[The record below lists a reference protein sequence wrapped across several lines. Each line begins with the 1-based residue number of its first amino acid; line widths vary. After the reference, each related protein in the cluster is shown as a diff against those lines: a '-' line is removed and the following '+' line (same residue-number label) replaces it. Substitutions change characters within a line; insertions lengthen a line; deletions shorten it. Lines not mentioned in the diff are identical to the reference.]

1 MTIKL
6 YKQLK
11 DRDIVEKKLTE
22 EISFT
27 GYTRDE
33 IDVESPVILI
43 ESTSDLTAYNYVYIE
58 EFSRYYFIEKHR
70 IIRNN
75 LWEFTLQEDYLYT
88 WKDTMYSWTVQLER
102 AEGLY
107 NTYFNDNRMQQVAGN
122 NITTWKFT
130 DPDTGN
136 NTGFSDDEH
145 FYILTAGGD

>member
-11 DRDIVEKKLTE
+11 DRDIIEKKLTE
-22 EISFT
+22 EISFV
-27 GYTRDE
+27 GAARDE
-33 IDVESPVILI
+33 IDVETPVILI
-43 ESTSDLTAYNYVYIE
+43 ESASNLTAYNYVYIE
-58 EFSRYYFIEKHR
+58 DFNRYYFIEKHR
-70 IIRNN
+70 IIRTN

-107 NTYFNDNRMQQVAGN
+107 NTYFNDNKMQQVAGN

-130 DPDTGN
+130 DPATGN
-136 NTGFSDDEH
+136 STGFSDAEH